1 LGSEVAGI
9 RRLLESEVAE
19 QSWDFLDIALQ
30 HFEGLAIEVPTE
42 ALHSTRMAAEIVEP
56 KASGA

>member
-1 LGSEVAGI
+1 LDSEVAGK
-9 RRLLESEVAE
+9 LQHQESEVAE

-30 HFEGLAIEVPTE
+30 HFVGHAKGVPTE
-42 ALHSTRMAAEIVEP
+42 ALHSTRKDAEIAEP